1 MERPMSMIE
10 IEIEIVDGL
19 RFELNFSWMTTY
31 FKT

>member
-1 MERPMSMIE
+1 MERPMIM